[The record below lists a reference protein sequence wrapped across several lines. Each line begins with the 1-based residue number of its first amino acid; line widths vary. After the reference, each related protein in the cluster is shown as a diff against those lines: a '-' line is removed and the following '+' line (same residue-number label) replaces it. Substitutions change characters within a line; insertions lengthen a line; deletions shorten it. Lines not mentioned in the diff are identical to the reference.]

1 MPTAS
6 PILLRF
12 ARPID
17 IERIA
22 EVVNAAYEAEAAYV
36 GRPRTTVEELRAQ
49 WRAGDFIVTEA
60 GNGKIVGC
68 VFVNEERPIGR
79 FSLLA
84 VAPEEQGHG
93 IGRELVRAAE
103 ARLRRLGCREVRILA
118 LDRRTELIAWYER
131 LGYEACGRQ
140 PYPYPERMLVPCE
153 FVEMR
158 RPLGGGTA

>member
-12 ARPID
+12 ARRSEVD
-17 IERIA
+17 RIA
-22 EVVNAAYEAEAAYV
+22 EVVNAAYEAEAPFV
-36 GRPRTTVEELRAQ
+36 GRPRTSVEALRAQ
-49 WRAGDFIVTEA
+49 WRAGDFIVAESER
-60 GNGKIVGC
+60 GRIVGC
-68 VFVNEERPIGR
+68 VFVTEERPVGR

-103 ARLRRLGCREVRILA
+103 ARLRRLACEEARILV
-118 LDRRTELIAWYER
+118 LDRRTELIAWYHR
-131 LGYEACGRQ
+131 LGYRECGRR

-158 RPLGGGTA
+158 RQLSGEEP